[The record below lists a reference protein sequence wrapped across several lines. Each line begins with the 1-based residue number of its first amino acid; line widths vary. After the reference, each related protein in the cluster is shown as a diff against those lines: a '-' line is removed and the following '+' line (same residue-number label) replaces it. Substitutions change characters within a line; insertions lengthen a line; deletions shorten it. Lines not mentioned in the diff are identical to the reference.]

1 MGEKFHF
8 LSFSLYFC
16 AIFLDSKRFFSEIL
30 LDFYRNI
37 ITYDMKQ
44 SIENLYKLDGR
55 VPVGKALPFGLQ
67 HVLAMFVSNIAPIMI
82 LAGAVG
88 LDSSISAV
96 LIQNCMVIAG
106 IGTLVQL
113 YPVWRIGSRLP
124 IVMGISFT
132 FLSLAISI
140 AAAHGM
146 GTLIGAVIIGG
157 LVEGTLGLFAKYW
170 IKLIPP
176 VVAATVVTAIGFSL
190 LPVGANSFA
199 GAVGLDSSISAVLIQ
214 NCMVIA
220 GIGTLVQLYPVWR
233 IGSRLPI
240 VMGIS
245 FTFLSLAISIAAAH
259 GMGTLIGA
267 VIIGGLVEGTLGLF
281 AKYWIKLIP
290 PVVAATVVTAIG
302 FSLLPVGANSFAG
315 GQGAADFGSMNNW
328 IVGSVTLLACLLCQI
343 FAKGFL
349 RSLSVLVG
357 LIVGYIL
364 ACFMGMIDYSGLTN
378 LSIIALPRI
387 LPFTPEFNIGAIL
400 SVVAVY
406 LVSATETI
414 GDTSALCNSALK
426 RDPNT
431 KEMGAAVCCDGFV
444 SSVSGLF
451 GCTPITSFSQNVG
464 LAAMSGVVN
473 RFTIAMGAIIMIIGG
488 IFPAIGYVLTTI
500 PQAVLGGCTIM
511 MFGSILFAGF
521 GMMARTGFSQ
531 RNMVIVSLS
540 LSVGLGFTQATG
552 MFNIF
557 PEIVRTVFA
566 DNCVAV
572 VFLLAVILNL
582 VLPKNLEK

>member
-1 MGEKFHF
+1 MLYGN
-8 LSFSLYFC
+8 SL
-16 AIFLDSKRFFSEIL
+16 I
-30 LDFYRNI
+30 I
-37 ITYDMKQ
+37 ITTMEQ

-82 LAGAVG
+82 LAGAIG
-88 LDSSISAV
+88 LDSSMSAV

-132 FLSLAISI
+132 FLSLAI
-140 AAAHGM
+140 A
-146 GTLIGAVIIGG
+146 
-157 LVEGTLGLFAKYW
+157 
-170 IKLIPP
+170 
-176 VVAATVVTAIGFSL
+176 
-190 LPVGANSFA
+190 
-199 GAVGLDSSISAVLIQ
+199 
-214 NCMVIA
+214 IA
-220 GIGTLVQLYPVWR
+220 G
-233 IGSRLPI
+233 
-240 VMGIS
+240 
-245 FTFLSLAISIAAAH
+245 AH

-328 IVGSVTLLACLLCQI
+328 VVGSVTLLACLLCQI

-357 LIVGYIL
+357 LLVGYVL
-364 ACFMGMIDYSGLTN
+364 ALFMGMIDFSGLSG
-378 LSIIALPRI
+378 LSIVALPKL

-426 RDPNT
+426 RDSKT
-431 KEMGAAVCCDGFV
+431 QEMGAAVCCDGFV

-473 RFTIAMGAIIMIIGG
+473 RFTIAMGAFIMIIGG

-500 PQAVLGGCTIM
+500 PQSVLGGCTIM

-540 LSVGLGFTQATG
+540 LSVGLGFTSATG

-582 VLPKNLEK
+582 VLPKNLDKA

>member
-1 MGEKFHF
+1 
-8 LSFSLYFC
+8 
-16 AIFLDSKRFFSEIL
+16 
-30 LDFYRNI
+30 
-37 ITYDMKQ
+37 
-44 SIENLYKLDGR
+44 
-55 VPVGKALPFGLQ
+55 
-67 HVLAMFVSNIAPIMI
+67 
-82 LAGAVG
+82 
-88 LDSSISAV
+88 
-96 LIQNCMVIAG
+96 MVITG

-132 FLSLAISI
+132 FLSLAIAI
-140 AAAHGM
+140 AGAHGM

-157 LVEGTLGLFAKYW
+157 LVEGTLGLFAKY
-170 IKLIPP
+170 
-176 VVAATVVTAIGFSL
+176 
-190 LPVGANSFA
+190 
-199 GAVGLDSSISAVLIQ
+199 
-214 NCMVIA
+214 
-220 GIGTLVQLYPVWR
+220 
-233 IGSRLPI
+233 
-240 VMGIS
+240 
-245 FTFLSLAISIAAAH
+245 
-259 GMGTLIGA
+259 
-267 VIIGGLVEGTLGLF
+267 
-281 AKYWIKLIP
+281 
-290 PVVAATVVTAIG
+290 
-302 FSLLPVGANSFAG
+302 
-315 GQGAADFGSMNNW
+315 
-328 IVGSVTLLACLLCQI
+328 
-343 FAKGFL
+343 FL

-357 LIVGYIL
+357 LLVGYVL
-364 ACFMGMIDYSGLTN
+364 ALFMGMIDFSGLSG
-378 LSIIALPRI
+378 LSIVALPKL

-426 RDPNT
+426 RDPKT

-540 LSVGLGFTQATG
+540 LSVGLGFTSATG

-582 VLPKNLEK
+582 VLPKNLDKA